1 MLNDSRDTLTLIL
14 IYTPSPQHILK
25 KDNIFHAISILIE
38 IDKNNAKK
46 DKAPSCPLSVRLRK
60 SRTRGSNPQPSD

>member
-38 IDKNNAKK
+38 IDKK
-46 DKAPSCPLSVRLRK
+46 
-60 SRTRGSNPQPSD
+60 